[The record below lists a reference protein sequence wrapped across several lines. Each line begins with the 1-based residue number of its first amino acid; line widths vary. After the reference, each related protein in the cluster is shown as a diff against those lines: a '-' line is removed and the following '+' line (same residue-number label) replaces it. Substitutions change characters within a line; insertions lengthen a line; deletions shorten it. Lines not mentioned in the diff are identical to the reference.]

1 MKKNTK
7 IIYISEMLLFLYIVF
22 LSLFINKISYDLKN
36 ISAIVVLLLV
46 LVILLAFFGYKKDK
60 NYLKG
65 SSARIVTASL
75 MTFMIII
82 YSLGI
87 ILGFTKGY
95 VYNNLYGFLKNIS
108 PLLIITIEIELVRYI
123 IAKNSFKSKK
133 GLIIYTILISIINI
147 MLEINIGTLNSTEDK
162 FIFLSTIILP
172 ILAEETLCSYM
183 TYKIS
188 MLPSMIYKLTI
199 KLYIYLLPIIPNLGN
214 YMYSVANIMLPFA
227 LYCVLNKI
235 IIRYEKEKQKL
246 RKINRIVFT
255 IPITACLIL
264 LVLLISGIF
273 KYKLIA
279 IASNS
284 MSPTYRRG
292 DAVIYEKVNVK
303 ELKVGDIL
311 AFQKNNIVVTHRI
324 VEIWKKNNT
333 YYFTTKGDNNNAID
347 GTKTAEKDVLGRV
360 QSSFKYLGYPTVLVS
375 EFFGKE

>member
-147 MLEINIGTLNSTEDK
+147 MLEINIGTLNSSEDK

>member
-1 MKKNTK
+1 
-7 IIYISEMLLFLYIVF
+7 
-22 LSLFINKISYDLKN
+22 
-36 ISAIVVLLLV
+36 
-46 LVILLAFFGYKKDK
+46 
-60 NYLKG
+60 
-65 SSARIVTASL
+65 
-75 MTFMIII
+75 
-82 YSLGI
+82 
-87 ILGFTKGY
+87 
-95 VYNNLYGFLKNIS
+95 
-108 PLLIITIEIELVRYI
+108 
-123 IAKNSFKSKK
+123 
-133 GLIIYTILISIINI
+133 
-147 MLEINIGTLNSTEDK
+147 
-162 FIFLSTIILP
+162 
-172 ILAEETLCSYM
+172 M